1 MILLTKQII
10 DGLLF
15 ESSMHYSGAK

>member
-1 MILLTKQII
+1 MILLTKQIV

-15 ESSMHYSGAK
+15 ESSIHYSGAK